1 MLDDVAPQPAVA
13 DPSPAG
19 GLAGGETATV
29 VLTLEQ
35 EGAATRARARAARLQ
50 AAAAAQDAGDAQRQ
64 SGQVLP
70 GAAAPGA
77 GAVVRTGLGVGHGV
91 FDVAY
96 KPPAA
101 DAPFVRF
108 GRGYSDRERW
118 SEKEAQGWQAD
129 LTKSADGWGAMN
141 RTVRLFKVIWQG
153 QELSREAVVKVL
165 VQALGPVG
173 LVVSDLAVCSEMF
186 ESKGVRA
193 NGGEKVLGSGGGMYV
208 PLLMHDLQ
216 QGSTMSNRSAEEE
229 AQLLELW
236 GGVRPDG
243 SEEIGP
249 GQGIEFWD
257 CPAGYFTVGV
267 PMLMADRREV
277 VHNLCVQMSWQ
288 TLESVEEPE
297 KLGYLAGD
305 WFVEGCGCQE
315 ERGAAGVQGNGCT
328 EHRHQAGTEARVGG
342 WGEAADDL
350 WAGASGEEDGD
361 PAGNQ
366 AAETGGDD

>member
-1 MLDDVAPQPAVA
+1 MGRARYSQWREWGWGRCSAGADGASGEEITSAEQHGPPAASMLDDVAPQPAVA

-19 GLAGGETATV
+19 GLSGGETATV

-129 LTKSADGWGAMN
+129 LTKS
-141 RTVRLFKVIWQG
+141 R
-153 QELSREAVVKVL
+153 
-165 VQALGPVG
+165 
-173 LVVSDLAVCSEMF
+173 
-186 ESKGVRA
+186 
-193 NGGEKVLGSGGGMYV
+193 
-208 PLLMHDLQ
+208 
-216 QGSTMSNRSAEEE
+216 
-229 AQLLELW
+229 
-236 GGVRPDG
+236 
-243 SEEIGP
+243 
-249 GQGIEFWD
+249 
-257 CPAGYFTVGV
+257 
-267 PMLMADRREV
+267 
-277 VHNLCVQMSWQ
+277 
-288 TLESVEEPE
+288 
-297 KLGYLAGD
+297 
-305 WFVEGCGCQE
+305 
-315 ERGAAGVQGNGCT
+315 
-328 EHRHQAGTEARVGG
+328 
-342 WGEAADDL
+342 
-350 WAGASGEEDGD
+350 
-361 PAGNQ
+361 
-366 AAETGGDD
+366 